1 MPPVSPPLWACYYAV
16 SPLVCQGRRPHSVEP
31 CRSSLP
37 RPPEPTTGPLEQIL
51 GCHVPGP
58 PHGCPL
64 PPFGVRLSPPR
75 PTSCRGPRPTPLSSP
90 PAPLGRPR
98 PPHVY
103 HPQILSWWPC
113 SLLSRACHAPQSRP
127 TWLLCS
133 VGQARRAETR
143 RRYGPVPPPRR
154 LPLVS
159 APISPLPL
167 PNSGAATSSGPHPI
181 SVPCPTTPPFRS
193 SVSAVNLAYFPLT
206 FISPPRLAVT
216 ASTPNGSAPSV
227 PRLPPLGTLSMS
239 FSTATPSLLSQL
251 PSSPPSRP
259 SSLPTPCPSP
269 LSTLMPFSPSSLLLI
284 PPPTSLV
291 VTASPGSV
299 RLSRSLPPLPWPWP
313 TDSPLTRLDVSP
325 VACIPYVRSR
335 SRLDLPLH
343 WPRSLC
349 LTSPRF
355 EPPRPQRPLTCF
367 LCSWLFSSAVSPSC
381 SPCLG
386 RTGALG
392 CGGSA
397 SGLPLTIGTGSL
409 T

>member
-1 MPPVSPPLWACYYAV
+1 MPPVSPQLWACYYSV
-16 SPLVCQGRRPHSVEP
+16 SPLVCQGRRPRSVEP
-31 CRSSLP
+31 CRPSLP
-37 RPPEPTTGPLEQIL
+37 RPPEPATGPLEQIL

-75 PTSCRGPRPTPLSSP
+75 PTSCRGPRPPPLSSP
-90 PAPLGRPR
+90 PAPLGHPR

-127 TWLLCS
+127 AWLLCS
-133 VGQARRAETR
+133 VGQFSTSPQ
-143 RRYGPVPPPRR
+143 GPPGPPPTPRTCLCPFSPSRGHRSLAVAPWAPSPPPRR

-167 PNSGAATSSGPHPI
+167 PNSGAATSSGPPPI
-181 SVPCPTTPPFRS
+181 SVPCPTTPPFRA
-193 SVSAVNLAYFPLT
+193 SVSAVNLPHFPLT
-206 FISPPRLAVT
+206 SISPPRLAVT
-216 ASTPNGSAPSV
+216 ASTPNGYAPSV
-227 PRLPPLGTLSMS
+227 PRLPPSGTLSMS

-284 PPPTSLV
+284 PSPTSPV

-381 SPCLG
+381 SP
-386 RTGALG
+386 
-392 CGGSA
+392 
-397 SGLPLTIGTGSL
+397 
-409 T
+409 